1 MFSENL
7 FIQGV
12 RNAAKAASLAV
23 AIICAG
29 THANAA
35 EGLNTDDLLNLSL
48 RELAEVEV
56 TSVSKKAEKETEA
69 AAAIF
74 VITQEDIRR
83 SGATVIPEVL
93 RMVPGIT
100 VTQAGARDW
109 TVTSRGFND
118 QFSNKL
124 LVLIDGRTVYSPLFS
139 GVIWDVQD
147 TMLQDIERIEVIRG
161 PGATLWGA
169 NAVNGVINIITK
181 DSKDTQGGLATASF
195 GTQINGIAGG
205 RYGMKTGDDSYIRM
219 YAKEVAYDSQST
231 LQGAGAGDSWRRSQA
246 GFRSDSKMTE
256 SGKMTVQGDMYYLDG
271 DTSYAFPELGAAA
284 FARQSEG
291 VRANG
296 FNLLGRWDER
306 FAADS
311 EASLQMYVDNAARK
325 TAFFNDTTSTI
336 DMDFQ
341 HAWSRWAGHEVVW
354 GAGYRLILSEND
366 PVSEQYALTPK
377 RRTDNLFNAF
387 VQDKMPLYEDEL
399 FLTLGSKFEHNDY
412 TGVEIQ
418 PSARISWL
426 PTDNQTVWASVSRAV
441 HTPSRFTEDGH
452 LTLAILPPGSAPFFA
467 GIPTL
472 VAAQGAD
479 AVDSEELTAYELGY
493 RIQPTKSSSIDIA
506 AFYND
511 YDKLFNGRFGD
522 PVNLGTY
529 LLWPLT
535 TANSKTG
542 HSYGLETSAKWNVT
556 ANWQLTG
563 AYSYLGLTID
573 QKDETDFYSVIGKQ
587 PKHMFNL
594 SSTYAFGNG
603 FEMTN
608 MLYLNDDL
616 KGRANIN
623 GYQRFDTRLSYRVTD
638 GLEVSL
644 VGQNLFDDRHQE
656 FTPFTYI
663 SATEIRRSFY
673 LTLGATF

>member
-1 MFSENL
+1 M
-7 FIQGV
+7 
-12 RNAAKAASLAV
+12 SLK
-23 AIICAG
+23 
-29 THANAA
+29 
-35 EGLNTDDLLNLSL
+35 
-48 RELAEVEV
+48 ELTELEV
-56 TSVSKKAEKETEA
+56 TSVSKRAEKETEA

-74 VITQEDIRR
+74 VITQDDIKR

-100 VTQAGARDW
+100 VTKSGSHGW

-139 GVIWDVQD
+139 GVIWDMQD
-147 TMLQDIERIEVIRG
+147 TMLEDIDRIEVIRG

-181 DSKDTQGGLATASF
+181 HTEDTEGGLATAAF
-195 GTQINGIAGG
+195 GTQVDGIVGG
-205 RYGMKTGDDSYIRM
+205 RYGTQMGEKGYVRM
-219 YAKEVAYDSQST
+219 YAKQSAYDSEQT
-231 LQGAGAGDSWRRSQA
+231 VTGANAGDSWKRSQA
-246 GFRSDSKMTE
+246 GFRSDSQITD
-256 SGKMTVQGDMYYLDG
+256 SRSLTVQGDIYYMDANTG
-271 DTSYAFPELGAAA
+271 FTFPELGAAGY
-284 FARQSEG
+284 ARQSEG

-296 FNLLGRWDER
+296 FNLLGRWEEE
-306 FAADS
+306 FAEDS
-311 EASLQMYVDNAARK
+311 QASLQMYVDNAARK
-325 TAFFNDTTSTI
+325 TAFFNDTTGTLDI
-336 DMDFQ
+336 DFQ
-341 HAWSRWAGHEVVW
+341 HVWTRWENHEVVW
-354 GAGYRLILSEND
+354 GTGYRLIRSENS
-366 PVSEQYALTPK
+366 PASEQYALTPQ
-377 RRTDNLFNAF
+377 RRSDNLFNAF
-387 VQDKMPLYEDEL
+387 VQDKMPLYEKEV

-426 PTDNQTVWASVSRAV
+426 PDEDQTVWASVSRAV
-441 HTPSRFTEDGH
+441 HTPSRFTDDGH
-452 LTLAILPPGSAPFFA
+452 LSLAILPPGSAPFFA

-472 VAAQGAD
+472 VAARGLD
-479 AVDSEELTAYELGY
+479 AVDSEELTAYEMGY
-493 RIQPTKSSSIDIA
+493 RIQPTKTSSVDVA
-506 AFYND
+506 VFYND

-522 PVNLGTY
+522 PVNMGTY

-542 HSYGLETSAKWNVT
+542 HSYGLEVSGKWNVS
-556 ANWQLTG
+556 NDWQLAG

-587 PKHMFNL
+587 PKHMFNIF
-594 SSTYAFGNG
+594 STYSFGDG
-603 FEMTN
+603 LEMTN

-623 GYQRFDTRLSYRVTD
+623 GYQRFDTRISYLIQD
-638 GLEVSL
+638 GMEVSL

-656 FTPFTYI
+656 FIPFTYI
-663 SATEIRRSFY
+663 SPTEIGRSFY
-673 LTLGATF
+673 VTLTANF